1 MLTIKSS
8 CNNFKIHAGAA
19 VQNRVLQNS
28 LAKLGEG
35 FQARRAAAVN
45 QLPEFEQLR
54 DEARAI
60 KRHTM
65 ANLDTYLEQFEKNV
79 QASGGRVHWASTS
92 QQARET
98 VLFIC
103 RHVGAKTVTKG
114 KSMVSEEIGLN
125 DFLSAQGIEPVE
137 TDLGEYILQLRGEA
151 PSHIVVPAV
160 HLAQSQIQQ
169 TFIDAHTQFAKQ
181 RDLSTAESLVDE
193 ARQTLRR
200 RFFQADVG
208 ITGANYLIA
217 ETGSS
222 VIVTNE
228 GNGDLTQTLPKVHIV
243 ITTIERVIP
252 TLQDLSTFLRLLSR
266 SATGQE
272 ATAYVTLSTGPKR
285 EQDLHGPEEFHVV
298 LLDNGRSKLLGTED
312 QDVLNCIRCG
322 ACMNHCPVYGVSGG
336 HAYGWV
342 YPGPIGAALTPA
354 LIGLRH
360 STALPNAST
369 FCGRCV
375 DVCPVKIP
383 LTDIMRRWRNREHH
397 EKLSSPLPRALLNI
411 WAQFA
416 LRPGLYR
423 FITRVVIRI
432 MHRMGKRKNCFR
444 FLPFARGWRQHRDF
458 PAPQG
463 DTFHALI
470 KKSRAVRYE

>member
-1 MLTIKSS
+1 MPTIKSA
-8 CNNFKIHAGAA
+8 CNDFKIKASAA
-19 VQNRVLQNS
+19 IQNVNLQSS
-28 LAKLGEG
+28 LAKLGDG
-35 FQARRAAAVN
+35 FQARRAAAVER
-45 QLPEFEQLR
+45 LPEFEQLR
-54 DEARAI
+54 DKARAV
-60 KRHTM
+60 KRHVM
-65 ANLDTYLEQFEKNV
+65 ANLDTYLQEFEEKV
-79 QASGGRVHWASTS
+79 QASGGRVHWASTP

-98 VLFIC
+98 ILSVC
-103 RHVGAKTVTKG
+103 RRVGAKTVTKG

-125 DFLSAQGIEPVE
+125 DFLAGQGIEPVE
-137 TDLGEYILQLRGEA
+137 TDLGEYILQLRNEA
-151 PSHIVVPAV
+151 PSHIVAPAM
-160 HLAQSQIQQ
+160 HLSQSQIRE
-169 TFIDAHTQFAKQ
+169 TFVDTHTHLTKT
-181 RDLSTAESLVDE
+181 RDLSTAEGLVGE
-193 ARQTLRR
+193 ARQTLRQ

-243 ITTIERVIP
+243 LTTIERVIP

-298 LLDNGRSKLLGTED
+298 LLDNGRSRLLGTED

-322 ACMNHCPVYGVSGG
+322 ACMNHCPVYGAVGG

-354 LIGLRH
+354 LIGLQH

-383 LTDIMRRWRNREHH
+383 LTDIMRRWRSREHR
-397 EKLSSPLPRALLNI
+397 EKLSPAVPRAMLRL
-411 WAQFA
+411 WVQLA
-416 LRPGLYR
+416 LHPRWYHFLAR
-423 FITRVVIRI
+423 FLIPI
-432 MHRMGKRKNCFR
+432 MHRLAGRKNR
-444 FLPFARGWRQHRDF
+444 YRIMPFARGWTRYRDF
-458 PAPQG
+458 PAPQRH
-463 DTFHALI
+463 TFHSLI
-470 KKSRAVRYE
+470 KKSGAVRYE